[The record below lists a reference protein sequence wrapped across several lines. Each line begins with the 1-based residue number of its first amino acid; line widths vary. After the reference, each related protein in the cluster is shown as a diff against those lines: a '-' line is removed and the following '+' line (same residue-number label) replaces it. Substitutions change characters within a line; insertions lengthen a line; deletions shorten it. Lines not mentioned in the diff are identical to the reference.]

1 MFQFCYEFQLE
12 GAHAG
17 GEGDIF
23 PVATGIATI
32 RSGTDTAF
40 IVIACVLNLPYTC
53 YVLSCKNYTLIMSV
67 YVCICIMHLRT
78 KILFCMPYV

>member
-12 GAHAG
+12 GTHAG

-32 RSGTDTAF
+32 RSGIHRDSMRSQLTIYMLCF
-40 IVIACVLNLPYTC
+40 I
-53 YVLSCKNYTLIMSV
+53 M
-67 YVCICIMHLRT
+67 
-78 KILFCMPYV
+78 